1 MSLLKK
7 LSLKINIVMI
17 SVNPKYITDKKGKKV
32 SVILPMK
39 DFKAILE
46 ELEELDD
53 IRLFDEAK
61 KEDQE
66 FLDAEEVFNEIEE
79 ARKNEQV

>member
-1 MSLLKK
+1 
-7 LSLKINIVMI
+7 MI
-17 SVNPKYITDKKGKKV
+17 SVNPEYITDKKGKKV
-32 SVILPMK
+32 SVILPIK

-66 FLDAEEVFNEIEE
+66 FLDAEEVFKEIEE
-79 ARKNEQV
+79 SRKNEQV

>member
-1 MSLLKK
+1 
-7 LSLKINIVMI
+7 MI
-17 SVNPKYITDKKGKKV
+17 SVNPKYVTDKKGKKV

-66 FLDAEEVFNEIEE
+66 FFDAEEVFKEIEE
-79 ARKNEQV
+79 SRKNEQV

>member
-1 MSLLKK
+1 
-7 LSLKINIVMI
+7 
-17 SVNPKYITDKKGKKV
+17 PKYITDKKGKKV

-66 FLDAEEVFNEIEE
+66 FFDAEEVFKEIEE
-79 ARKNEQV
+79 ARKNEQA